1 MKMNKWTM
9 ALAAAGVVSLS
20 SVAQAQEAAAGANAL
35 AASTTLS
42 GYVSTSYTNSDVATA
57 RDSFILDVVDL
68 KFASAQ
74 GAGEYATGYTVELWA
89 GPDASDLGTGGSGTV
104 EMMQANI
111 DLRVPVGNGLDLKV
125 GQFQTVVGNETYNKN
140 ENAFFTRSYGFA
152 VEPTHHTG
160 VLASYQASDDLSLA
174 VGLVNDTTSAVTNND
189 NGGTAYLVSVGY
201 TIPDS
206 AGFLSGTQL
215 TYARVDG
222 ANGSGAANSEVDN
235 QYLGMSIPLPIEG
248 LSYNLAWDIREN
260 AAAIKDDNVL
270 GHNLSYAF
278 NDSLTIN
285 ARYETG
291 NINSDITGDGIAE
304 NYDGLSSTSIGL
316 DYKLWENVI
325 SRVEYISSDWDSN
338 ANGADESVVFNII
351 YNF

>member
-42 GYVSTSYTNSDVATA
+42 GYVSTSYTTSDVATS
-57 RDSFILDVVDL
+57 RDSFELDVVDL

-89 GPDASDLGTGGSGTV
+89 GPDASDIGTGGSGTV

-111 DLRVPVGNGLDLKV
+111 DLRVPIGNGLDLKV
-125 GQFQTVVGNETYNKN
+125 GQFQTVVGHETYNKN

-160 VLASYQASDDLSLA
+160 VLASYQASDDLSVS
-174 VGLVNDTTSAVTNND
+174 VGFVNDTTSAVTNTD
-189 NGGTAYLVSVGY
+189 DGGTAYLVSLGY

-222 ANGSGAANSEVDN
+222 AGLATAETDS
-235 QYLGMSIPLPIEG
+235 QYLGMSIPLPVEG

-260 AAAIKDDNVL
+260 AATADDNVL
-270 GHNLSYAF
+270 GHYLSYAV
-278 NDSLTIN
+278 NDSVTLN

-291 NINSDITGDGIAE
+291 NVNSEIDSTSIGAE
-304 NYDGLSSTSIGL
+304 NYDGLSSTSIGV

-338 ANGADESVVFNII
+338 ANGADEKVVFNII